1 MTNQYSLHPFE
12 PENFSGDLNL
22 QGNLNYEENLLHIEY
37 VISDDWQ
44 KVKIP
49 SKSNSCDRQDGL
61 WETTCLEFFIGIV
74 DSPIYWEF
82 NLSPSG
88 CWNVYRFT
96 GYREGMEIETAFENL
111 PFEFIQQSDRLLLQI
126 QIDTTQIVKKSQALE
141 IAITTVIEEQ
151 EGNISYWALK
161 HSGKQADFHLRDS
174 FVPL

>member
-1 MTNQYSLHPFE
+1 MTNQYSLHPFD
-12 PENFSGDLNL
+12 PENVSGDLNL
-22 QGNLNYEENLLHIEY
+22 QANLSYEENLLAINY
-37 VISDDWQ
+37 VISGDWQ

-49 SKSNSCDRQDGL
+49 PTSNHCDRQDGL

-96 GYREGMEIETAFENL
+96 GYREGMEVETAFENL
-111 PFEFIQQSDRLLLQI
+111 PFEFTQQSDCLSLQI
-126 QIDTTQIVKKSQALE
+126 QIETTQIVKESQPLE

-151 EGNISYWALK
+151 KGNISYWALK
-161 HSGKQADFHLRDS
+161 HSGEQADFHLRDS
-174 FVPL
+174 FVLL